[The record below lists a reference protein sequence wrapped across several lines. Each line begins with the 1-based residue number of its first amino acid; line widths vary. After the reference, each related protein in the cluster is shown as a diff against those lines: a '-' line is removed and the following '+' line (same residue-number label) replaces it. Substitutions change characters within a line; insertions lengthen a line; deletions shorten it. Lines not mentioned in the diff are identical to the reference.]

1 MPSTLAT
8 SGIAGWSSS
17 TAPLSGIRPDF
28 ARWALFRSSYK
39 AGSSPGV
46 HYRYVDTQFSPVA
59 LASDKVSLQAFL
71 LTTDTQGR
79 NLLSPLVANCLFVV
93 LGSALLL
100 GSIAAASVNVV
111 AGNRLWSE
119 FAVIITK
126 MKDYEST
133 WTEGTSTLPQL
144 LTLKANLDR
153 VTALSERSRV

>member
-1 MPSTLAT
+1 MLDS
-8 SGIAGWSSS
+8 
-17 TAPLSGIRPDF
+17 
-28 ARWALFRSSYK
+28 
-39 AGSSPGV
+39 
-46 HYRYVDTQFSPVA
+46 DTV
-59 LASDKVSLQAFL
+59 LLQAFL